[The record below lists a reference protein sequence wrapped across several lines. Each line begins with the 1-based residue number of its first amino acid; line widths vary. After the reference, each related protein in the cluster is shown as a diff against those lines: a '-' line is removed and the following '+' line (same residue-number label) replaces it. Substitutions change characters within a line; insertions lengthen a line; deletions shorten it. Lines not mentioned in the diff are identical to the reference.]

1 MPETVDAIYNDPSLS
16 GGVPITWDEEQM
28 AAIDT
33 AVAGTYTVDGT
44 TEDGTTITASVKV
57 TNVNLLQNPSFE
69 DADDTVWDVLYANGN
84 ACTDIQ
90 NKSSDAMTGDMAF
103 HFYSTSDMEFTV
115 EQTVTGLS
123 SGAYNA
129 VANIQG
135 GDVGDNAEIVLYA
148 IVGETRYE
156 SDPVTLDGWQ
166 SWQTPTLTDIE
177 VDESGTVTVGMYV
190 KAAAEGWGTIDDF
203 ELYARQ

>member
-1 MPETVDAIYNDPSLS
+1 MPETVDAIYNDPSLEE
-16 GGVPITWDEEQM
+16 GVPVTWDADQM

-69 DADDTVWDVLYANGN
+69 DANDTAWDVLYANGN

-123 SGAYNA
+123 AGAYNA

>member
-1 MPETVDAIYNDPSLS
+1 
-16 GGVPITWDEEQM
+16 
-28 AAIDT
+28 
-33 AVAGTYTVDGT
+33 
-44 TEDGTTITASVKV
+44 
-57 TNVNLLQNPSFE
+57 
-69 DADDTVWDVLYANGN
+69 
-84 ACTDIQ
+84 
-90 NKSSDAMTGDMAF
+90 
-103 HFYSTSDMEFTV
+103 MEFTV

-123 SGAYNA
+123 AGAYNA

-148 IVGETRYE
+148 IVGENRYE